1 MNNSMRTQNII
12 SFEENNRIFLRYAT
26 LYLTTLLFLFSA
38 IRPMSSYS
46 NSQEADLGEFGLSD
60 LENVTLYV
68 GQPKTLPVSNPKR
81 IAVARPEIADV
92 QSVSTREVMLQ
103 PKAPGSTTL
112 FIWDD
117 YGELGYRLKVF
128 SEDLSFTKD
137 HVDSIVKELDLPK
150 IVTKINEA
158 EGKILVIGELGDI
171 AQKERLLSALGSL
184 KDKILDLI
192 TIREDRAL
200 VQIDAQIL
208 EITHDDLK
216 NLGLAYQTSVTLTDD
231 AGKKLNKLGDM
242 FATSMWTRSKLDITI
257 NMLVKDS
264 KARILSQPK
273 IVCLSGKEAE
283 FLVGGQ
289 IPVVTTTVSSTGTAT
304 NVQYKNYGVNLKIKP
319 IVKEDNSIFTSI
331 ETEVSEVDKGN
342 AITAGGISIPAF
354 LTRNATTELYL
365 KDGQSLIIA
374 GLIKNKDSTVLQ
386 KFPFLADVP
395 VLGLLW
401 RSKDFQLNQTDLVI
415 LLTPMIVP
423 IETGASQ
430 KTISKKSSGK
440 KQDAEISPK
449 IYDSAWGLELYIDN
463 LKKRIISSLDYPDIA
478 RRRGYRGT
486 LKVRLHILSNGQL
499 KEAIV
504 VTSSKNPIL
513 DTLVVNKIKELSP
526 FPSFPSSIDSSE
538 IVFDVPIVYS

>member
-1 MNNSMRTQNII
+1 MIKQAQARNTISLDAISII
-12 SFEENNRIFLRYAT
+12 GRIT
-26 LYLTTLLFLFSA
+26 LYLASVLSILLVVSRVFS
-38 IRPMSSYS
+38 Y
-46 NSQEADLGEFGLSD
+46 SD
-60 LENVTLYV
+60 LEETGYGESVESGELENITLYV

-81 IAVARPEIADV
+81 IAVARPEVADIE
-92 QSVSTREVMLQ
+92 SVSTREVMLQ
-103 PKAPGSTTL
+103 PKSPGSTTL

-117 YGELGYRLKVF
+117 YGELSYRLKVF
-128 SEDLSFTKD
+128 SEELSYTKE
-137 HVDSIVKELDLPK
+137 HVDSLVKELNLPK

-158 EGKILVIGELGDI
+158 EGKILVVGEVDDI

-216 NLGLAYQTSVTLTDD
+216 NLGLAYQTAVTLTDD

-273 IVCLSGKEAE
+273 VVCLSGKEAE

-289 IPVVTTTVSSTGTAT
+289 VPVVTTTVSSTGTAT
-304 NVQYKNYGVNLKIKP
+304 SVQYKNYGINLKIKP
-319 IVKEDNSIFTSI
+319 IVKEDSNIFTSI
-331 ETEVSEVDKGN
+331 ETEVSEIDKGN

-365 KDGQSLIIA
+365 KDGQSVIIA

-395 VLGLLW
+395 ILGLLW

-415 LLTPMIVP
+415 LLTPTILP
-423 IETGASQ
+423 TET
-430 KTISKKSSGK
+430 KTIPKKSSGQE
-440 KQDAEISPK
+440 KQNIEISEK
-449 IYDSAWGLELYIDN
+449 IYNSDWGREIYIED

-478 RRRGYRGT
+478 RRRGYRGE
-486 LKVRLHILSNGQL
+486 LKVRLHILANGKL
-499 KEAIV
+499 KDAV
-504 VTSSKNPIL
+504 VISSSKNQLL
-513 DTLVVNKIKELSP
+513 DTLVINKIRELSP
-526 FPSFPSSIDSSE
+526 FPSFPSSIDSNE
-538 IVFDVPIVYS
+538 IVVDVPIVYS